1 MDGRRWQKEQRDDL
15 GLPEIFYVLWSWR
28 RLVAAFV
35 LVLMVVGVILGLFS
49 ERVYTGEA
57 VVTIQPQQELS
68 TDDLGVFTS
77 NVGGAVGPEDLVRK
91 VMRKVNWEGSPDDFK
106 ARLDVQPFVEGGDT
120 PALRVRFSGDTA
132 KEAAAAANAYA
143 DLFTQRVE
151 QLNNQRL
158 AGGSLAADA
167 SVEHRASA
175 PDHTSSP
182 GPLLYAA
189 IAIGVGML
197 LGGMAALLLESRAH
211 NWRDARDA
219 ELTLRAPV
227 LGIIPAYPPET
238 KV

>member
-1 MDGRRWQKEQRDDL
+1 M
-15 GLPEIFYVLWSWR
+15 
-28 RLVAAFV
+28 VAAFV
-35 LVLMVVGVILGLFS
+35 LVLMVGGVVLGLFN

-57 VVTIQPQQELS
+57 VVTIQLQEELAP
-68 TDDLGVFTS
+68 DDVEAFTS
-77 NVGGAVGPEDLVRK
+77 DVGGAVGPEGLVRD
-91 VMRKVNWEGSPDDFK
+91 VMRKVQWKGSPEDFK
-106 ARLDVQPFVEGGDT
+106 ARLDVQPFVEGGDE

-132 KEAAAAANAYA
+132 REAAAAANAYA
-143 DLFTQRVE
+143 DLFVQRVE

-167 SVEHRASA
+167 SVKHRASP
-175 PDHTSSP
+175 PDHTSSM

-197 LGGMAALLLESRAH
+197 IGGAAALVLESRTH

-219 ELTLRAPV
+219 EFTLRAPV
-227 LGIIPAYPPET
+227 LGIIPVYPPET